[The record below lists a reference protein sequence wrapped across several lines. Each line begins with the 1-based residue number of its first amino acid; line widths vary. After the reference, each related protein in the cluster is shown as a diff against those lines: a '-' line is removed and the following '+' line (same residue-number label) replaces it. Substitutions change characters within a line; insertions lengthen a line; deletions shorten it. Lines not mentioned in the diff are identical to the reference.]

1 MTDGEQ
7 VDGAVVPLDDARSGD
22 LDPWQSLAGG
32 SSLLVTWHE
41 PSAVQGA
48 TWGPTLKATSGLAQ
62 QLATIASK
70 SGGWAAQ
77 ASEVLYRVEVPT
89 GYTLQSLVPAVGGG
103 FRGLV
108 RSADGASI
116 AGQARLVPVG
126 GAAAGAGIALGPLV
140 GLMALSVGAE
150 MLARHQQ
157 EKKLAAIKSGVD
169 ALRVAADEQTTAQ
182 LQSVSQAMELG
193 SAALLER
200 VEIPPSIGLGAA
212 RNNLRD
218 IKNRGVNWLAQWE
231 QALSGRISDQSIH
244 FDDLKSIL
252 ARNDTGDHYTR
263 FAREVATLYEAL
275 TLDSRALVV
284 HAAEAAVQ
292 NPGETLSHFQAAI
305 QRSLQENAEL
315 QDRLKSFLLSL
326 SEIPVT
332 SNWWRQRA
340 ETDRAVEDVD
350 RSIRRLASS
359 FAQLPD
365 APPLLTQSNRQVL
378 EIRKARDGQLSI
390 LAPRATA

>member
-1 MTDGEQ
+1 
-7 VDGAVVPLDDARSGD
+7 
-22 LDPWQSLAGG
+22 
-32 SSLLVTWHE
+32 
-41 PSAVQGA
+41 
-48 TWGPTLKATSGLAQ
+48 
-62 QLATIASK
+62 
-70 SGGWAAQ
+70 
-77 ASEVLYRVEVPT
+77 
-89 GYTLQSLVPAVGGG
+89 
-103 FRGLV
+103 
-108 RSADGASI
+108 
-116 AGQARLVPVG
+116 
-126 GAAAGAGIALGPLV
+126 
-140 GLMALSVGAE
+140 MALSVGAE

-231 QALSGRISDQSIH
+231 QALSGRRNDPSIH

-340 ETDRAVEDVD
+340 DTDRAVEDVD

-365 APPLLTQSNRQVL
+365 APALLTQSNRQVL
-378 EIRKARDGQLSI
+378 EIHKARDGQLSI